1 MQIMGV
7 NMVCSFV
14 ASVRSSVRLFNLPAI
29 ESFSRTELY
38 YTPTFVISPADE
50 GAAST
55 ATATAATDRVNK

>member
-7 NMVCSFV
+7 NMVCI
-14 ASVRSSVRLFNLPAI
+14 RPSVRLFNLPAI

-50 GAAST
+50 GAALT
-55 ATATAATDRVNK
+55 ATSATAATDRVNK